1 MRFSITVLLLLLL
14 SYQSS
19 AQCQGGRYRDKIF
32 PLVDI
37 ESDIVYG
44 QNQTYA
50 DVTEELLVDVYQP
63 VGDMVASRPL
73 VIFAHG
79 GYFLGG
85 DKADDSVAPICADL
99 AKMGYVTASISYRL
113 GIPIQLPLDAPF
125 MEAIMRAVHDM
136 RASVRY
142 FRKTVAEDGNPY
154 NINPDEIYIGGVS
167 AGGFITLHLAYMDE
181 DEVPSTIN
189 TSNPGLGGGLEG
201 LSGHAEY
208 SSQVKGI
215 ISIAGAIGDTTW
227 IEQGDLPAFLSHGS
241 EDTVVPFGSD
251 MLTLLGAFDVSE
263 VDGSSSIHEKLNEL
277 EIENCFEIYWGQD
290 HVPQQNLELYYDT
303 TLSVVSNF
311 LSHLVCPSI
320 PLDCDYRTI
329 TASLDEDN
337 LVEDLFLYPNPSNG
351 IVILNESN
359 ARIIQVLDSFGK
371 KVNVRISRNQLQTDE
386 LDAGVY
392 LVEIEKKGRRF
403 TEKLVVN

>member
-1 MRFSITVLLLLLL
+1 MRFFTGVLLFSLL
-14 SYQSS
+14 SIELS
-19 AQCQGGRYRDKIF
+19 AQCEGGRYRDKIF

-63 VGDMVASRPL
+63 IGDTTTLRPL

-85 DKADDSVAPICADL
+85 DKADESVAPICTDL

-113 GIPIQLPLDAPF
+113 GIPLQLPLDAPF

-154 NINPDEIYIGGVS
+154 RINPDEIYVGGVS

-181 DEVPSTIN
+181 DELPSTIN
-189 TSNPGLGGGLEG
+189 TANPGLGGGLEG

-241 EDTVVPFGSD
+241 EDTVVPFGSE
-251 MLTLLGAFDVSE
+251 MLTLIGLFDVSE
-263 VDGSSSIHEKLNEL
+263 VDGSSSIHAKMEEL
-277 EIENCFEIYWGQD
+277 DIDNCFEIYWGQD
-290 HVPQQNLELYYDT
+290 HVPQQNLELYFDT
-303 TLSVVSNF
+303 TLSIVSNF
-311 LSHLVCPSI
+311 LSHMVCPSV

-329 TASLDEDN
+329 TASLSEEK
-337 LVEDLFLYPNPSNG
+337 LEEEVLLYPNPSSG
-351 IVILNESN
+351 IVYLAESN
-359 ARIIQVLDSFGK
+359 ARIIGVYDSFGK
-371 KVNVRISRNQLQTDE
+371 RIGVRTSRNQLHTDE
-386 LDAGVY
+386 LSAGVY
-392 LVEIEKKGRRF
+392 IVEIEKNERRF
-403 TEKLVVN
+403 TKKLVVN